1 MVKDEYT
8 LVLVK
13 PDGVKTRHIGDII
26 TRIERKGYN
35 IEALKMIDPSEEKLR
50 QHYFDKVDKPFF
62 PELLEYMTEG
72 PIVGIVVSG
81 TNVIQAIHNMAG
93 ATNPGEAEWGTI
105 RGDYG
110 REWPDGNLRNIIHT
124 SDNVNS
130 ATREIGIWFPE
141 FDIKVF
147 FQLLYLFITCPLLA
161 FNFSLYCQGI
171 AFPKDPVSVALDARI
186 IFYLIKSVLS
196 PSTI

>member
-26 TRIERKGYN
+26 TRIERKGYT
-35 IEALKMIDPSEEKLR
+35 IEALKMIIPTEEKLR
-50 QHYFDKVDKPFF
+50 QHYADKVDKPFF

-93 ATNPGEAEWGTI
+93 AANPGEAEWGTI

-124 SDNVNS
+124 SDTVES
-130 ATREIGIWFPE
+130 ANHEIGIWFPE
-141 FDIKVF
+141 FDIE
-147 FQLLYLFITCPLLA
+147 Q
-161 FNFSLYCQGI
+161 
-171 AFPKDPVSVALDARI
+171 ARKAH
-186 IFYLIKSVLS
+186 LND
-196 PSTI
+196 

>member
-81 TNVIQAIHNMAG
+81 TNVIKAIHNMAG

-141 FDIKVF
+141 FDIKDK
-147 FQLLYLFITCPLLA
+147 Q
-161 FNFSLYCQGI
+161 
-171 AFPKDPVSVALDARI
+171 
-186 IFYLIKSVLS
+186 
-196 PSTI
+196 

>member
-26 TRIERKGYN
+26 SKIENKGYR
-35 IEALKMIDPSEEKLR
+35 IEALKMINPTKDKLR

-62 PELLEYMTEG
+62 PELLNYMMEG

-81 TNVIQAIHNMAG
+81 TNVVHAIHNRAG
-93 ATNPGEAEWGTI
+93 ATNPGEAAWGTI

-110 REWPDGNLRNIIHT
+110 REWPDGVLRNIIHT
-124 SDNVNS
+124 SDNVEN
-130 ATREIGIWFPE
+130 AKREIGIWFPE
-141 FDIKVF
+141 FKM
-147 FQLLYLFITCPLLA
+147 A
-161 FNFSLYCQGI
+161 
-171 AFPKDPVSVALDARI
+171 
-186 IFYLIKSVLS
+186 
-196 PSTI
+196 

>member
-26 TRIERKGYN
+26 SKIENKGYR
-35 IEALKMIDPSEEKLR
+35 IEALKMINPTKDKLR

-62 PELLEYMTEG
+62 PELLNYMMEG

-81 TNVIQAIHNMAG
+81 TNVVHAIHNMAG
-93 ATNPGEAEWGTI
+93 ATNPGESAWGTI

-110 REWPDGNLRNIIHT
+110 REWPDGVLRNIIHT
-124 SDNVNS
+124 SDNVEN
-130 ATREIGIWFPE
+130 AKREIGIWFPE
-141 FDIKVF
+141 FKM
-147 FQLLYLFITCPLLA
+147 A
-161 FNFSLYCQGI
+161 
-171 AFPKDPVSVALDARI
+171 
-186 IFYLIKSVLS
+186 
-196 PSTI
+196 

>member
-26 TRIERKGYN
+26 TRIERKGYT
-35 IEALKMIDPSEEKLR
+35 IEALKMIIPTEEKLR
-50 QHYFDKVDKPFF
+50 QHYADKVDKPFF

-81 TNVIQAIHNMAG
+81 TNVVQAIHNMAG

-124 SDNVNS
+124 SDTVES
-130 ATREIGIWFPE
+130 AQHEIGIWFPE
-141 FDIKVF
+141 FDIEQAHKAH
-147 FQLLYLFITCPLLA
+147 L
-161 FNFSLYCQGI
+161 N
-171 AFPKDPVSVALDARI
+171 D
-186 IFYLIKSVLS
+186 
-196 PSTI
+196 

>member
-35 IEALKMIDPSEEKLR
+35 IEALKMIDPSEKKLR

-81 TNVIQAIHNMAG
+81 TNVIRAIHNMAG

-141 FDIKVF
+141 FDIKDK
-147 FQLLYLFITCPLLA
+147 Q
-161 FNFSLYCQGI
+161 
-171 AFPKDPVSVALDARI
+171 
-186 IFYLIKSVLS
+186 
-196 PSTI
+196 